1 MIKGCIYPIVLWF
14 IIYYI
19 HGGQGHSYES
29 PYCSAELDS
38 INTRNHFVSD
48 DVDDPTGGFTL
59 TVQPKIKNVKEFSPD
74 FTITLDS
81 VKYKTFKGLILYVEH
96 ENQTHYIDE
105 DDLNLRIGNFI
116 DINDHYFRPKPC
128 GVKSPINS
136 TLEHFN
142 REDKPLPQTF
152 TWTLRNVFDY
162 EEDFNGVVKGLAVVS
177 MKEWGVPEPIKFKP
191 KKLIMNVYPEEYKKY
206 VVLHNPNSNRMTL
219 GSYLLIS
226 IIGAIAFYY
235 TSRFI
240 IRQIKLYMKDRKYE
254 EYHKIDNSKT
264 ENLTKSV

>member
-1 MIKGCIYPIVLWF
+1 
-14 IIYYI
+14 
-19 HGGQGHSYES
+19 
-29 PYCSAELDS
+29 
-38 INTRNHFVSD
+38 
-48 DVDDPTGGFTL
+48 
-59 TVQPKIKNVKEFSPD
+59 
-74 FTITLDS
+74 
-81 VKYKTFKGLILYVEH
+81 
-96 ENQTHYIDE
+96 
-105 DDLNLRIGNFI
+105 
-116 DINDHYFRPKPC
+116 
-128 GVKSPINS
+128 
-136 TLEHFN
+136 
-142 REDKPLPQTF
+142 
-152 TWTLRNVFDY
+152 
-162 EEDFNGVVKGLAVVS
+162 

-264 ENLTKSV
+264 ENLTKAV